1 MTASQLLYQQV
12 NRCGGDC
19 NDSMMTCNIK
29 KVAITTILVLILCKI
44 TNMAVAMILVK
55 IQDQELGACI
65 NSGEMVK
72 RKIKNVAITAILVL
86 MIHNTENVAITII
99 EYSDGDCL
107 SSPGRQSGVAKHKEK

>member
-29 KVAITTILVLILCKI
+29 KVAITTILVLMVCK
-44 TNMAVAMILVK
+44 TKNMTVAMILVK
-55 IQDQELGACI
+55 IQDQELCACN

-72 RKIKNVAITAILVL
+72 HKIKNVAIATILVL